1 MWIEPLKDGR
11 FKYVERYKDPYTEKW
26 KKTSTVLTSD
36 SSRAWKNA
44 QKILDKKI
52 AEALSNYD
60 KSDITFKEL
69 YEEWFVYYQQHV
81 KRTKSVEHSML
92 LQ

>member
-52 AEALSNYD
+52 AEA
-60 KSDITFKEL
+60 
-69 YEEWFVYYQQHV
+69 
-81 KRTKSVEHSML
+81 
-92 LQ
+92 